1 MSINNNR
8 QGQVLTSCKFGFKV
22 TALDNSVLK
31 NMANA
36 PKSPLTYFNDE
47 GGGGGGGRQRLIFH
61 TLKNPN
67 F

>member
-8 QGQVLTSCKFGFKV
+8 QGQVLTSRKFGFKV

-47 GGGGGGGRQRLIFH
+47 GGGGRQRLIFH